1 MTSLIEL
8 FRSAEGGSARNGVTY
23 GHLGLEE
30 PITTSESECLELR
43 LVSRGRTSSTQRE
56 DCLYSRVMA
65 ITMAGQLHIHRSR
78 DFSLWI
84 CHMQAPRTSIVF
96 ALSPRLL
103 LAYRLHVSDFN
114 VCSAWV
120 YYQLQVTTPRLL
132 LYSVATAELLV
143 TFENGCDLGDR
154 LTAAGHCIGFTFL
167 MASFSALVSVE
178 EEVVFANRK
187 FLSILG

>member
-1 MTSLIEL
+1 
-8 FRSAEGGSARNGVTY
+8 
-23 GHLGLEE
+23 
-30 PITTSESECLELR
+30 
-43 LVSRGRTSSTQRE
+43 
-56 DCLYSRVMA
+56 
-65 ITMAGQLHIHRSR
+65 
-78 DFSLWI
+78 
-84 CHMQAPRTSIVF
+84 MQAPRTSIVF

-132 LYSVATAELLV
+132 LHSVATAELLV